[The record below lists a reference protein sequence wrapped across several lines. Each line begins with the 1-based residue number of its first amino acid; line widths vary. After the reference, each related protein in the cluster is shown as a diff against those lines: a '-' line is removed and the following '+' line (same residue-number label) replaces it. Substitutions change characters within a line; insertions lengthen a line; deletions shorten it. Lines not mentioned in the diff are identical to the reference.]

1 MSLRGRIAS
10 KPGIN
15 KMDTSLTLLLTSF
28 VVMVSLVLGTT
39 IGWIANDVFSIY
51 LQAQQP
57 QVQMHPEM
65 YDDDGVMIREELY
78 SVRFEV
84 DEDIYYEDED

>member
-1 MSLRGRIAS
+1 
-10 KPGIN
+10 
-15 KMDTSLTLLLTSF
+15 MDSSLTLLLTSF
-28 VVMVSLVLGTT
+28 IVLGSLVLGTT
-39 IGWIANDVFSIY
+39 IGWIANDVFGIY

-78 SVRFEV
+78 SVRFMADDEEEYYD
-84 DEDIYYEDED
+84 DED

>member
-1 MSLRGRIAS
+1 
-10 KPGIN
+10 
-15 KMDTSLTLLLTSF
+15 MDSSLTLLLTSF
-28 VVMVSLVLGTT
+28 MVLGSLVLGTT
-39 IGWIANDVFSIY
+39 IGWIANDVFGIY

-78 SVRFEV
+78 SVRFMADDEEEYYD
-84 DEDIYYEDED
+84 DED